1 MVAAVVGLGL
11 AASLLL
17 GVSVNVAGAQSMTLA
32 QLVNLFITMGII
44 PADKAQA
51 ALAAVGNSST
61 AAAASSYTYSTD
73 LTVGSTGADVTA
85 LQNQLGV
92 SPATG
97 YFGAITKAAVV
108 KYQTANGISPTGY
121 VGPLTRE
128 SLSGSSMTTTTTT
141 TTTSST
147 ASTGVTSST
156 VTNTGVEGILTVN
169 LNSLPSSG
177 QDVYAGD
184 SKDAL
189 LGIKLQ
195 AQLSPISIQRVQVD
209 LGNSSTIYNKFFSNL
224 YLVSDTGQ
232 VLAQSALNP
241 NTVTKQTSGA
251 NNEYYITFS
260 GFNYTVPGD
269 NSVHVLTVEGDT
281 YSSIDTTLDGKAVAF
296 GIDQNGIRGVDGAG
310 VDQYGPT
317 TNSATPTAYNW
328 GSQTVGIYNSVSIQ
342 DSLSDSAQLQL
353 STDSAT
359 PLSTNAVASQGSGD
373 NELDGQTMLVFD
385 LYAQKD
391 WIQLDNL
398 TANVSTSATGG
409 GTASATTLYLF
420 SGSTQIS
427 SAAVASN
434 GTATFQNINYKIAQ
448 NTTQP
453 FTIKADIKNASTG
466 SNTISVAVAA
476 SGVLA
481 ENSQG
486 NTINATL
493 GSLTGSAQGNGLLVS
508 KAGPVFTLSGVPTLT
523 KVNTAGGGS
532 TQSQFTYT
540 ATFNIQAAAVGES
553 VDFALPVGNVGSFG
567 TSTTGTNIAQVYQ
580 DGVGISTT
588 TVAAYRTP
596 STGVTTDVGTGGS
609 FTLAQNQTM
618 TIPVTYSFTVSNP
631 GSHVYAVQLNGIM
644 WNTSFGYGTT
654 TSNFMAGQTAWETS
668 AQ

>member
-1 MVAAVVGLGL
+1 MTINSTKTSKAPAATFGFIF
-11 AASLLL
+11 AASILVLV
-17 GVSVNVAGAQSMTLA
+17 VSTVS
-32 QLVNLFITMGII
+32 
-44 PADKAQA
+44 
-51 ALAAVGNSST
+51 
-61 AAAASSYTYSTD
+61 ASSYVFNGN
-73 LTVGSTGADVTA
+73 LTVGSRGVAVTA
-85 LQNQLGV
+85 LQNVVGV

-97 YFGAITKAAVV
+97 YFGPITKAAVI
-108 KYQTANGISPTGY
+108 KWQAANGVSPASGF
-121 VGPLTRE
+121 VGPITRKALNNI
-128 SLSGSSMTTTTTT
+128 SVAVSASTTTPSLVVPTK
-141 TTTSST
+141 
-147 ASTGVTSST
+147 
-156 VTNTGVEGILTVN
+156 TGVEGILTVN
-169 LNSLPSSG
+169 LASIPSSG
-177 QDVYAGD
+177 QDVYAGATGD
-184 SKDAL
+184 SL
-189 LGIKLQ
+189 IGIKLQ
-195 AQLSPISIQRVQVD
+195 AQLSPITIQRVQVD
-209 LGNSSTIYNKFFSNL
+209 LGDNNDFSYDFFQTL

-232 VLAQSALNP
+232 VLSTIQLSTD
-241 NTVTKQTSGA
+241 TVTKQTNA
-251 NNEYYITFS
+251 NGGYEYYATFT
-260 GFNYTVPGD
+260 GFNYTIPGD
-269 NSVHVLTVEGDT
+269 NSVHVLTVKADPYNTFDST
-281 YSSIDTTLDGKAVAF
+281 YDGVAVAI
-296 GIDQNGIRGVDGAG
+296 GVDQNGVRGVDGAG
-310 VDQYGPT
+310 VNQYAPT
-317 TNSATPTAYNW
+317 TNGSDLSSGSPDNWDSSAGGDGAGDTGIGN
-328 GSQTVGIYNSVSIQ
+328 TVTIQ
-342 DSLSDSAQLQL
+342 PSLSDSAQLQL